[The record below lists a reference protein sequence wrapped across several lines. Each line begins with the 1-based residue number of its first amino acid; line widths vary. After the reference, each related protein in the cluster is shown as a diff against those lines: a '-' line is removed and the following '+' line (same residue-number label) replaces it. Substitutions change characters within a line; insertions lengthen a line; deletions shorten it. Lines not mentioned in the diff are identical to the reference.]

1 MKNSDGLESVLR
13 DLNKRIQ
20 LAYSSG
26 FLVHS
31 DEFYA
36 TQLLDIH
43 QRLEG
48 AISVFLEDDDFQK
61 FMCEVSLFEQKFMC
75 LLDEYKVLRKLDS
88 VKERFAEVLKKSR
101 GKNV

>member
-48 AISVFLEDDDFQK
+48 
-61 FMCEVSLFEQKFMC
+61 EVSLFEQKFMC